1 MIYEQVHVS
10 LIQGVPFGWTAGLLL
25 LKDHQM
31 TKLAGFPIFQSVKC
45 LDCLLILVLYSLAFL
60 WNHISKQ
67 LYSQS
72 HVKYPETEE
81 QLYLRLGTPFSPLL
95 ECTFSQKKFNY
106 ASNSHLIWDIYLL
119 SENLLL
125 CLILRFFPYS
135 CLGQPISQWP
145 AQAALREKS

>member
-1 MIYEQVHVS
+1 MSIHFGQISSQKRTVWKTNKYWFISKYIHVS

-31 TKLAGFPIFQSVKC
+31 TKLAGFPIFHSVKC

-81 QLYLRLGTPFSPLL
+81 QLYFRLGTPFSPLL

-106 ASNSHLIWDIYLL
+106 ASNFTRHVPG
-119 SENLLL
+119 
-125 CLILRFFPYS
+125 CLTS
-135 CLGQPISQWP
+135 SAVP
-145 AQAALREKS
+145 ANIKAV